1 MDNLLITGLLMS
13 GGIGILYQLKGIP
26 AILWRKLKQKV
37 VYTVKIYDSDLL
49 FYVLENWLYKNHN
62 EKYRDTE
69 AGYSIL
75 EDFEQPSKVRKVHYK
90 QGSNIF
96 SLKYLNKRLY
106 FAKSKDKI
114 DHASERRNLFSNYF
128 TIWGWKS
135 KETIETLLNFLTQE
149 YNKSLEDNRITFYIW
164 GWDSW
169 RNFKKKYVKPL
180 DEIILK
186 DKTKRFIQNDI
197 ENFLEKKEWYEK
209 VNITYKRTYLFCGPP
224 GTGKSTL
231 AFALAAKTGR
241 DICIMNLNTF
251 ASDRDLVNSFTG
263 LPNDCLLLIEDID
276 SSFVKR
282 ENTKDSKISFS
293 CFLNCLDGALAKE
306 GIITVMTTNYVEKLD
321 TALLREGRTDVKMEI
336 SNPTEIEVSKYLS
349 LFYEEEIQ
357 VSGNFN
363 ISMAAVQELCLRNKH
378 SIEAIRALQ
387 DTLGTEK
394 VKITSNELVA

>member
-1 MDNLLITGLLMS
+1 
-13 GGIGILYQLKGIP
+13 
-26 AILWRKLKQKV
+26 
-37 VYTVKIYDSDLL
+37 
-49 FYVLENWLYKNHN
+49 
-62 EKYRDTE
+62 
-69 AGYSIL
+69 
-75 EDFEQPSKVRKVHYK
+75 
-90 QGSNIF
+90 
-96 SLKYLNKRLY
+96 
-106 FAKSKDKI
+106 
-114 DHASERRNLFSNYF
+114 
-128 TIWGWKS
+128 
-135 KETIETLLNFLTQE
+135 
-149 YNKSLEDNRITFYIW
+149 
-164 GWDSW
+164 
-169 RNFKKKYVKPL
+169 
-180 DEIILK
+180 
-186 DKTKRFIQNDI
+186 
-197 ENFLEKKEWYEK
+197 
-209 VNITYKRTYLFCGPP
+209 
-224 GTGKSTL
+224 
-231 AFALAAKTGR
+231 
-241 DICIMNLNTF
+241 MNLNTF